1 MNIAF
6 FDFDGT
12 ITKSDSFLRF
22 LWYSNN
28 TFVFVVKTLLLIPVL
43 VALYFGWIKNKNA
56 KEWVFSFFYKN
67 RKTSEMQTLAQQFS
81 HEIIPKLLQP
91 KAVDLLHKHRQNK
104 DKIVVVSASIDTW
117 LEVWC
122 AEQGFDLICTRAEV
136 KNGVLTGK
144 FASKNCNGREKAIQI
159 QKKFT
164 LAGYDT
170 IFAYGNS
177 RGDYKM
183 LALADEAFLFDKTTQ
198 CFQKKQF
205 P

>member
-12 ITKSDSFLRF
+12 ITKSDSFLHF

-28 TFVFVVKTLLLIPVL
+28 KFIFVAKTILLLPIL
-43 VALYFGWIKNKNA
+43 FALYFRWVKNNAA
-56 KEWVFSFFYKN
+56 KEIVFSFFYKK
-67 RKTSEMQTLAQQFS
+67 RKKRDLDLLAKQFS
-81 HEIIPKLLQP
+81 KEVIPNLLHP
-91 KAVDLLHKHRQNK
+91 KAVELLHQHRQNN

-122 AEQGFDLICTRAEV
+122 QTQGFELICTQAEV
-136 KNGVLTGK
+136 KDGVLTGK
-144 FASKNCNGREKAIQI
+144 FASENCNGREKVIQI
-159 QKKFT
+159 QKKII
-164 LAGYDT
+164 LANYDT

-183 LALADEAFLFDKTTQ
+183 LALAHEAFLFDKTTQ
-198 CFQKKQF
+198 CFQKRQF